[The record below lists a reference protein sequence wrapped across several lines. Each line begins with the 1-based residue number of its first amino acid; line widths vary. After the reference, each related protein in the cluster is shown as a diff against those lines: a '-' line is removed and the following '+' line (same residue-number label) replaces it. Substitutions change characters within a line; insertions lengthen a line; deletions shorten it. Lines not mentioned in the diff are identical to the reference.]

1 MEKTKMKTK
10 LQHYAIALMMGMG
23 FLGLNTA
30 AQAADDIS
38 VYADI
43 GAQSQY
49 IWRGAAQSVNNDVAF
64 QGDVGIE
71 HESGLSANVWFS
83 TGVDFATTKETEFDF
98 TVDYSGET
106 NDLGY
111 SVGFISYQYTD
122 SASSNE
128 IYAGI
133 SKGIAALTAYYNTD
147 SKGLYTELDAG
158 MTVADMFDASA
169 SFGVN
174 SPDVGSSTNHF
185 TLGASKD
192 FDNITANL
200 TIGKQTNL
208 DTEFAVGVNAAF

>member
-1 MEKTKMKTK
+1 MKTK

-23 FLGLNTA
+23 LTGVSTA
-30 AQAADDIS
+30 AQAGDDIS

-49 IWRGAAQSVNNDVAF
+49 IWRGAAQSVNNDAAI

-71 HESGLSANVWFS
+71 HESGISANVWFS
-83 TGVDFATTKETEFDF
+83 TGVDVGTGSETEYDI
-98 TVDYSGET
+98 TIDYSGEAG
-106 NDLGY
+106 DIGY
-111 SVGFISYQYTD
+111 SVGYIAYKYTD
-122 SASSNE
+122 TSLEFNE

-133 SKGIAALTAYYNTD
+133 SKGIAALTAYYDADN
-147 SKGLYTELDAG
+147 KNLYTELGAG

-174 SPDVGSSTNHF
+174 SPDVGSSTNHI

-192 FDNITANL
+192 FDNINVNA
-200 TIGKQTNL
+200 TIGKAGTA
-208 DTEFAVGVNAAF
+208 DAEFAVGLNAAF